1 MRQHRFCK
9 HLIVAGLAVFVFT
22 SIAEAV
28 VIHYFPI
35 FGIVNGVQT
44 ARINAVLQAPP
55 DSDLPCPV
63 SLVFIDSQG
72 RSIGDPNI
80 FQLRGGAAVG
90 VDFVGN
96 PDALFGERLE
106 IRALV
111 TYPTQPTPF
120 GNADPNQFPGC
131 AAGVLTSVEVVD
143 RRTRSTQI
151 ILTNP
156 VVQGPRLF

>member
-1 MRQHRFCK
+1 MSPNRFCK

-22 SIAEAV
+22 SVAEAV

-35 FGIVNGVQT
+35 FGIVNGVQA

-72 RSIGDPNI
+72 RSIGDPGL

-90 VDFVGN
+90 VDFIGN
-96 PDALFGERLE
+96 PDARVGERLE
-106 IRALV
+106 IRAQV
-111 TYPTQPTPF
+111 TI
-120 GNADPNQFPGC
+120 GDPNQFPGC

-143 RRTRSTQI
+143 RLTRKTHI